1 MQQKKGEKK
10 EKEKKLE
17 QLKLDLELPRYK
29 DALQGYRYMCRKR
42 KVEQQIQK

>member
-17 QLKLDLELPRYK
+17 QLKRNSRKLCRDTDTCVERERYSSK
-29 DALQGYRYMCRKR
+29 YKND
-42 KVEQQIQK
+42 